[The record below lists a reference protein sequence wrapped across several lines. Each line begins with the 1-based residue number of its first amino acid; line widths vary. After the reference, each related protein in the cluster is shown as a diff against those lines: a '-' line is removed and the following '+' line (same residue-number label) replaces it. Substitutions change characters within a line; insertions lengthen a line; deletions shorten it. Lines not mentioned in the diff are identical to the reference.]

1 MRFRLPFASHIRVPT
16 LCGFL
21 HLLQLTPVRNLALFS
36 HRRPDVRVVSLR
48 LLVVRLLGVAH
59 SKLLLRNAPRAC
71 YVVDA
76 VLFRLV
82 LRLRAFERV
91 LSRAVVVQRDD
102 LLLEEPLVIG
112 LVV

>member
-1 MRFRLPFASHIRVPT
+1 MRFRLPFASHICVPT
-16 LCGFL
+16 LYRFL
-21 HLLQLTPVRNLALFS
+21 HLLQFITLRNLALFS
-36 HRRPDVRVVSLR
+36 HRRPDVRIVCLG

-59 SKLLLRNAPRAC
+59 SKLLLRNAPRAR

-91 LSRAVVVQRDD
+91 LS
-102 LLLEEPLVIG
+102 
-112 LVV
+112 